1 MTARRGVLFVLSAPS
16 GTGKTTLARR
26 VMERVPGLA
35 FSVSYTTRAR
45 RAGEE
50 SGREYH
56 FVDDARF
63 DAMVAAGEFLEWAPV
78 FDRRYGTGRAST
90 EAMLAAGTDLLLD
103 IDVQGAAQIRTSGQD
118 AVSVFILP
126 PDYATLTSRL
136 NSRGSEDPAA
146 VARRLDEAGR
156 EAMRYDAFDYVVV
169 NEDLEVAS
177 EALAAIVVG
186 ERCRTVRCGERVRG
200 ILSTFPAPRGGA

>member
-16 GTGKTTLARR
+16 GTGKSTLARR

-45 RAGEE
+45 RAGEQ

-78 FDRRYGTGRAST
+78 FDRRYGTGRAAT

-103 IDVQGAAQIRTSGQD
+103 IDVQGAAQVRASGQD

-136 NSRGSEDPAA
+136 TSRGSEDPGA

-186 ERCRTVRCGERVRG
+186 ERCRTARCGERVRG